1 MSTTYHPQTDG
12 QSEVTN
18 RCLETYLRC
27 FITDQPKGW
36 VIWLPWAEYWFN
48 TTYQDSIGTTPF
60 EVVYGRKP
68 PMIVKSIQGEVKV
81 EVVQRELQDRDEAL
95 RQLKNY
101 LARAQDRMKT
111 QVDKHRK
118 EMHFEIGDLVFLKL
132 KQHRQH
138 FVAARISLQLNARYY
153 GPFQG
158 D

>member
-1 MSTTYHPQTDG
+1 M
-12 QSEVTN
+12 
-18 RCLETYLRC
+18 
-27 FITDQPKGW
+27 
-36 VIWLPWAEYWFN
+36 
-48 TTYQDSIGTTPF
+48 
-60 EVVYGRKP
+60 
-68 PMIVKSIQGEVKV
+68 MVKSIQGEVKV
-81 EVVQRELQDRDEAL
+81 EIVQRELQDRDEAL